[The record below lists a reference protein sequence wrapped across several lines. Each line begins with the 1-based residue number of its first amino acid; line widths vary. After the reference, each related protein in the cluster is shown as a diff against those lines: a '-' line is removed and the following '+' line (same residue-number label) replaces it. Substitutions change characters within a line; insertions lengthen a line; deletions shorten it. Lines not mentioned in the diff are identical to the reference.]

1 MQRARKN
8 MRFLKKR
15 HLKLIPDDEVML
27 DQRNVEDVPNSDM
40 ADINLTN

>member
-8 MRFLKKR
+8 MRFKKKW
-15 HLKLIPDDEVML
+15 HLKLIMDDEVML
-27 DQRNVEDVPNSDM
+27 DQRNVEDVSNSDV